1 MLQTKKYKELSN
13 IMGIVRKL
21 LTRRMQRK
29 NKFCDNHATREA
41 MVKLVFRVLS
51 GMRYVPDLPM
61 FYLGEG

>member
-1 MLQTKKYKELSN
+1 
-13 IMGIVRKL
+13 MGIVRKL
-21 LTRRMQRK
+21 LTRRTQRK